1 MKKVFTCMLLL
12 VVGVAFAQPGKK
24 PAVKQKGSTQTEMN
38 RMIEEGMKGMSADE
52 KADMRKMMKGVMP
65 ALQDKN
71 YKIADYPEF
80 MSNKQLVLKKD
91 LARISSISKKSLV
104 QADISGFVTNLYNK
118 LMAKG
123 DAVEVAL
130 AKKVIALNPNA
141 NAVGSAAVLC
151 MMQGHPQA
159 AMALSMKAVQTD
171 PSNVNWQNNMAS
183 LLTQYGYAEQAIPVL
198 EKLKKQFPRNST
210 VLNNL
215 GQAWLALGA
224 IDSAE
229 KNIKRAGGLNPYH
242 PEAKETE
249 GIIEETNGNTEKAA
263 DDYVKAIEN
272 AISPFTE
279 NLIKNNKG
287 ENGDNKI
294 DFEKLRRSI
303 TIYEYFPKDWIKIPK
318 LSDNVNGYESDMAQI
333 NGYGRM
339 FEVLKTGLDSM
350 NDKAGKKINSADDND
365 SVAFI
370 NEMASEMI
378 KGLSMMSKPAAVV
391 MTILAKYGYQLGE
404 EYTKEHEAL
413 LTELSNEGKKIRKGA
428 ENDECPAYNTK
439 INAFL
444 GYANPRIRAF
454 HEKHLERFRSFL
466 NTTCTW
472 VWYLAGNPKDLSM
485 LHCINWTQ
493 AFVGIYEEAVSD
505 LNVEWPGCG
514 NHKGDGVAAIA
525 LPTVPDFTCP
535 TIVRV
540 PFGNDWQQLSNT
552 VNNFD
557 GNSLGIKQNANNPIP
572 NSSIAYGADRNGIA
586 EAGRDP
592 FSKTANGSVTA
603 GMVNDDELAPIVKIK
618 ADEDELAP
626 LLKSKADE
634 DELAPLLKSKADED
648 ELAPLLK
655 IKADDDELAPLLKIK
670 ADEDELA
677 PIVKIQP
684 EELTPLS
691 FLDELEH
698 RRKSKLAKELLT
710 KMMTADCKNVKDS
723 KDILKEA
730 NERLKQRIQRMAKD
744 SELLDAELNAIT
756 DELAPLLKIKAD
768 EDELAPLL
776 KIKADEDELAPLLK
790 IKADEDELAPLTKIP
805 KQTKKPESE
814 IKQKETEQAKRDLL
828 KKHTEKMQ
836 QESVKTLKDIQQ
848 YGLQP
853 SISSG
858 VQAPGTF
865 TPVKGL
871 FN

>member
-1 MKKVFTCMLLL
+1 MKKIITCLLLLL
-12 VVGVAFAQPGKK
+12 VGAAFAQPGKK
-24 PAVKQKGSTQTEMN
+24 PAPKLNGSTQTEMDK
-38 RMIEEGMKGMSADE
+38 MIEEGMKGMSADE
-52 KADMRKMMKGVMP
+52 KVEMRKMMKGVMP
-65 ALQDKN
+65 ALQDQN
-71 YKIADYPEF
+71 YKIANYPEF
-80 MSNKQLVLKKD
+80 TSNKQLVLKKD
-91 LARISSISKKSLV
+91 LARINSISKKSLV
-104 QADISGFVTNLYNK
+104 QADISGFATNLYNK

-198 EKLKKQFPRNST
+198 QKLKNQFPGNST

-215 GQAWLALGA
+215 GQAWLALGDL
-224 IDSAE
+224 DSAE
-229 KNIKRAGGLNPYH
+229 TNIKRAGRLNPYH

-249 GIIEETNGNTEKAA
+249 GIIEETTGNPEKAA

-287 ENGDNKI
+287 KNGDNKI
-294 DFEKLRRSI
+294 DFEKLKRSI
-303 TIYEYFPKDWIKIPK
+303 TIYEYFPKNWIKIPK

-333 NGYGRM
+333 NGYGKM
-339 FEVLKTGLDSM
+339 FEELKTGLDSM

-365 SVAFI
+365 SSAFI

-378 KGLSMMSKPAAVV
+378 KGISMMSKPAVVV
-391 MTILAKYGYQLGE
+391 MVILAKYGYQLSE
-404 EYTKEHEAL
+404 EYAEEHEAL

-428 ENDECPAYNTK
+428 ENDECPAYNAK
-439 INAFL
+439 ISAFL

-454 HEKHLERFRSFL
+454 HEKHLEKFRTFL

-485 LHCINWTQ
+485 YHCISWTK
-493 AFVGIYEEAVSD
+493 AFVGFYEEAVSD
-505 LNVEWPGCG
+505 LNVEWPGCA
-514 NHKGDGVAAIA
+514 NHQGDGVAAIA
-525 LPTVPDFTCP
+525 LPKVPDFTCP

-540 PFGNDWQQLSNT
+540 PFGNDWQQLSNS
-552 VNNFD
+552 VKNFD
-557 GNSLGIKQNANNPIP
+557 DNSSGIKQNANIPIP
-572 NSSIAYGADRNGIA
+572 NSSIAYGAGLNGIA

-603 GMVNDDELAPIVKIK
+603 GMVNDDELAPLAKIK
-618 ADEDELAP
+618 SDEDELAP
-626 LLKSKADE
+626 IV
-634 DELAPLLKSKADED
+634 
-648 ELAPLLK
+648 K
-655 IKADDDELAPLLKIK
+655 IKS
-670 ADEDELA
+670 DEDELA

-684 EELTPLS
+684 EELTPLP

-710 KMMTADCKNVKDS
+710 KLMTADCKNVKDS
-723 KDILKEA
+723 KDILKEQI
-730 NERLKQRIQRMAKD
+730 ERMLKGVK
-744 SELLDAELNAIT
+744 ELEAYEHVI
-756 DELAPLLKIKAD
+756 EQIKK
-768 EDELAPLL
+768 L
-776 KIKADEDELAPLLK
+776 
-790 IKADEDELAPLTKIP
+790 
-805 KQTKKPESE
+805 ESE
-814 IKQKETEQAKRDLL
+814 IEQKETDQVISDLL
-828 KKHTEKMQ
+828 KKQIEKMQ
-836 QESVKTLKDIQQ
+836 QETEKMHKYEQVQQSKNEIEKIIKQMDAMDDKKFMKEKFEKIWQAVEEMEAAPATLKDIQQ
-848 YGLQP
+848 NGLKP
-853 SISSG
+853 TISSG
-858 VQAPGTF
+858 IQAPGTF